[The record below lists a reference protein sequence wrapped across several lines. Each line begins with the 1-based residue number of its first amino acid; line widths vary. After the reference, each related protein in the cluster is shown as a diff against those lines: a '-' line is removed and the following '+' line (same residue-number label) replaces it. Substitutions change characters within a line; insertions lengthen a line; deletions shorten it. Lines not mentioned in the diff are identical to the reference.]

1 LPFIGPSSARDTTG
15 LVVDTYAFDPISYI
29 DNVKARNI
37 TRLVNIVDKRAQYLP
52 ASDLLDEAALDPYA
66 FMRDAYLERRANQV
80 ADKDGTVLN
89 GDDGGE
95 PTTITPEPEI
105 K

>member
-1 LPFIGPSSARDTTG
+1 
-15 LVVDTYAFDPISYI
+15 VVDTLAFDPISYV
-29 DNVKARNI
+29 DDVRTRNLG
-37 TRLVNIVDKRAQYLP
+37 RLLYIVDKRAQYLP

-66 FMRDAYLERRANQV
+66 FVRDAYLERRANQV

-95 PTTITPEPEI
+95 PATVAPAPET